1 MTARELI
8 KANPQ
13 QEGETNESYFRR
25 LVNPNNSYLAI
36 RNKYYKIA
44 KKFVETQRKYDKQGN
59 ITSRTEKLM
68 PTELALPPEHLELS
82 RLSKAKIKRY
92 LNLIKMSLSKV

>member
-13 QEGETNESYFRR
+13 QEGESNESYFRR

-36 RNKYYKIA
+36 RSKYYKLA

-59 ITSRTEKLM
+59 IISRTEKLQ
-68 PTELALPPEHLELS
+68 PTELTLPPEPMSQLVS
-82 RLSKAKIKRY
+82 NGKYTQKRAKIKRY
-92 LNLIKMSLSKV
+92 LS

>member
-36 RNKYYKIA
+36 RSKYYKIA

-82 RLSKAKIKRY
+82 RLST
-92 LNLIKMSLSKV
+92 N